1 MPTHQSF
8 QLADGDLDLIEWC
21 YELRFAT
28 IDHFI
33 ALSKRLRP
41 ALVRRIVKLLER
53 RYLSRIVLTGQ
64 KHIYIVGKAAI
75 PILVERGIAPPE
87 KLNARSRASELKEL
101 FLKHAL
107 MIVDIHASL
116 LLATRN
122 NHISLIRWEEGKEI
136 WDAIKV
142 HEAGKQH
149 RLPVCPDGLF
159 TLQDSSRPEDRN
171 RLHFM
176 LEADRSTMTQER
188 LQNKIV
194 AYWNY
199 LQSGRQEQRYGMKN
213 FRVVTV
219 TLTEERAANL
229 AQLTVD
235 VTPPQFRKFFLF
247 TSLKQFSLEN
257 PQPILKDIFITPR
270 DLNGHR
276 APLVP
281 PPSASQ

>member
-1 MPTHQSF
+1 MPAQQGF
-8 QLADGDLDLIEWC
+8 QLVGGDFDLIAWC

-53 RYLSRIVLTGQ
+53 GYLSRIVLTGQ
-64 KHIYIVGKAAI
+64 KHIYTVGKAGLSLLA
-75 PILVERGIAPPE
+75 ERGIAPPE
-87 KLNARSRASELKEL
+87 KIDARLRASELKEL

-122 NHISLIRWEEGKEI
+122 SHLNLVRWEEGKEL
-136 WDAIKV
+136 WDSIKV
-142 HEAGKQH
+142 SEAGKPR
-149 RLPVCPDGLF
+149 RLPICPDGLF
-159 TLQDSSRPEDRN
+159 TLQDTNRPEDRS
-171 RLHFM
+171 RLHFV
-176 LEADRSTMTQER
+176 LEADRSTMTQAR
-188 LQNKIV
+188 FQDKIV
-194 AYWNY
+194 GYWNY
-199 LQSGRQEQRYGMKN
+199 LQSGRQEKRYGMKN

-229 AQLTVD
+229 AQMAVD
-235 VTPPQFRKFFLF
+235 VTPPQLRKFFLF

-257 PQPILKDIFITPR
+257 PIPVLSDIFITSR
-270 DLNGHR
+270 DPQGDR
-276 APLVP
+276 TRLVP
-281 PPSASQ
+281 Q